1 VQINW
6 DITHYADKLL
16 MKPRNPGTQVSKQKE
31 ASLKSHYPPLEG
43 MAAALTISRPCIIVD
58 KQGMILA
65 WHLPGILNDS
75 RQVSLLTLSNHCIKY
90 NVF

>member
-1 VQINW
+1 
-6 DITHYADKLL
+6 
-16 MKPRNPGTQVSKQKE
+16 
-31 ASLKSHYPPLEG
+31 

-75 RQVSLLTLSNHCIKY
+75 WQVSLLTLSDHYIKY